1 MTELAGKAPEQP
13 SRRRP
18 MLSPSLRL
26 EACWEVWN
34 RPVRQCA
41 LCGARLTP
49 YLPRCGIC
57 QAQVVPGVR
66 EMAPSEWS
74 RIKAPECVR
83 VAHLSDLHVGQP
95 NAERL
100 PPITLFRMW
109 LEHLESLDVDL
120 LVVSGDLVERPGDRP
135 GLERVR
141 AFMDDCTMD
150 WMVVPG
156 NHDIRRPGWHDVFY
170 EVYGK
175 FPRVEVHKG
184 VGFLLFDSM
193 VGLPLEQRDMAERMY
208 GDYVCYTEGRIGGG
222 QFSQMELEVEAKLE
236 AVAQRVVVLHHH
248 VMRQHADVMPRT
260 PKRIGLTEDVFGT
273 MKALQDA
280 EQLFAWCA
288 ARGVNTIMHGHKHLF
303 QQPGM
308 RAKDVLVLNAGSSTL
323 RLGTQRGR
331 VMDMWP
337 QKRVIAN
344 LELCV

>member
-1 MTELAGKAPEQP
+1 MSEIAQQP
-13 SRRRP
+13 STRRRP
-18 MLSPSLRL
+18 MLTPSLRL

-34 RPVRQCA
+34 HPARTCGA
-41 LCGARLTP
+41 CGARLMP
-49 YLPRCGIC
+49 YLPQCDIC
-57 QAQVVPGVR
+57 HEPVMPGVR
-66 EMAPSEWS
+66 EMLPVEWS

-83 VAHLSDLHVGQP
+83 VAHLSDLHVGQTG
-95 NAERL
+95 ADLL

-109 LEHLESLDVDL
+109 LEHLEALEVDL

-141 AFMDDCTMD
+141 AFMDDCKMA
-150 WMVVPG
+150 WVVVPG

-193 VGLPLEQRDMAERMY
+193 VGLPLEERDMAERMY
-208 GDYVCYTEGRIGGG
+208 GDYVCYTEGRIGAR
-222 QFSQMELEVEAKLE
+222 QFAQMEAQVEAHLLG
-236 AVAQRVVVLHHH
+236 VAQRVVVLHHH

-260 PKRIGLTEDVFGT
+260 PKQIGLTEDVFGT

-288 ARGVNTIMHGHKHLF
+288 THGIGTVMHGHKHLF

-308 RAKDVLVLNAGSSTL
+308 RARDVLVLNAGSSTL
-323 RLGTQRGR
+323 RPGTQKGR
-331 VMDMWP
+331 VMDMLP
-337 QKRVIAN
+337 HKRVIAN